1 MIKPKS
7 NTTTETTITT
17 TINTRP
23 KRSKTGGSA
32 SSIAAK
38 FEPIAKE
45 NKWCINDLLSF
56 ISRIDS
62 EKLEIGQKISM
73 KK

>member
-7 NTTTETTITT
+7 NTTTETTMTT

-23 KRSKTGGSA
+23 KRSKTGGPA

-45 NKWCINDLLSF
+45 NKWCINDFYLLFQELTLKSL
-56 ISRIDS
+56 
-62 EKLEIGQKISM
+62 KLD
-73 KK
+73 KKCQ

>member
-1 MIKPKS
+1 MFKPKS
-7 NTTTETTITT
+7 NTTTETTMTT

-23 KRSKTGGSA
+23 KRSKNGGSA

-45 NKWCINDLLSF
+45 NKWCINDFYLLF
-56 ISRIDS
+56 
-62 EKLEIGQKISM
+62 
-73 KK
+73 